1 LENYRPEEVIMNIQV
16 TVTKNYGTDVV
27 YPTCI
32 VGETFALIAGTKTLT
47 TETRELMKRL
57 GYTFAGVSAQVVL

>member
-1 LENYRPEEVIMNIQV
+1 V

-47 TETRELMKRL
+47 SETRELMKRL
-57 GYTFAGVSAQVVL
+57 GYTFTGVNAQVVL